1 MVRTEYSGGSTEQIK
16 PMEKLGDWTTLQQT
30 GRAAVGPEVDHK
42 QAVEHMHHDVI
53 QLADIVVF

>member
-1 MVRTEYSGGSTEQIK
+1 
-16 PMEKLGDWTTLQQT
+16 MEKLGDWTTLQQT

-42 QAVEHMHHDVI
+42 QAVEHMRHEHHDVI

>member
-1 MVRTEYSGGSTEQIK
+1 
-16 PMEKLGDWTTLQQT
+16 MEKLGDWTTLQQT

-53 QLADIVVF
+53 QLADIVIF